1 MITCPQCSTQNLE
14 GVFFCEECGVP
25 LIGKDIRTSSLPMG
39 TQRLTNATASPNTGV
54 NVRLS
59 GTTTLSKTTTII
71 IHFQEDNQRITLQQ
85 QAEVVIGRTDE
96 KQKTYPDLDLT
107 PHGALEKGVSR
118 LHAAIRREDDK
129 LLLVD
134 LNSSNGTYLNGKQM
148 IPNQPHI
155 LRDGDEIRF
164 GKLVSHIYFKQ

>member
-1 MITCPQCSTQNLE
+1 ME
-14 GVFFCEECGVP
+14 GVFFCEECGTP
-25 LIGKDIRTSSLPMG
+25 LTNRDIHTNNLPLG
-39 TQRLTNATASPNTGV
+39 TQRLANTTTATSSGV

-59 GTTTLSKTTTII
+59 GTTTLNTNTMVI
-71 IHFQEDNQRITLQQ
+71 IHFQEDNERVVLQQ
-85 QAEVVIGRTDE
+85 QIEVVIGRTDE
-96 KQKTYPDLDLT
+96 KQQTYPDLDLT

-118 LHAAIRREDDK
+118 LHAAIRRDEDR
-129 LLLVD
+129 LMLVD
-134 LNSSNGTYLNGKQM
+134 LNSANGTYLNGKQM